1 MADGD
6 GRSGAATTPSALFGA
21 SVGISLASVALTL
34 TGLHRY
40 PIKSCR
46 GHAVQEAVV
55 EPWGLAGDRRWML
68 VDDAGLVVTAREY
81 PQLVL
86 LTPEFTADGLRVQAP
101 EADPLLV
108 RIPHGGALIQVRVF
122 RSVVAAAPAAEEAHA
137 WFSTAVGK
145 PVRLVYLHDPT
156 QRRCNPAYSREQDR
170 VSFADGYPLLLAT
183 EESLAALNDL
193 IAQGPRA
200 PEGPVPMTRFRPNLV
215 VAGAPA
221 WAEDGWRV
229 LRIGAVSF
237 RVARACDRCVL
248 TTIDPDTA
256 SKGKEPLTTLARCR
270 RWDGKTWFAV
280 NLIPDSLGASLH
292 LGDEVDILAQVRTG
306 EPLR

>member
-1 MADGD
+1 M
-6 GRSGAATTPSALFGA
+6 
-21 SVGISLASVALTL
+21 GISLASVALTL

-46 GHAVQEAVV
+46 GHAVQEAAV

-101 EADPLLV
+101 DADPLLV
-108 RIPHGGALIQVRVF
+108 RIPHGGALIQVRVS

-137 WFSTAVGK
+137 WFTTAVGK
-145 PVRLVYLHDPT
+145 PVRLVYLDDPT
-156 QRRCNPAYSREQDR
+156 QRRCNPAYSQEQDR

-200 PEGPVPMTRFRPNLV
+200 QEGPVPMTRFRPNLV

-237 RVARACDRCVL
+237 RAVRACDRCVF

-280 NLIPDSLGASLH
+280 NLIPDSPGAALH
-292 LGDEVDILAQVRTG
+292 LGDEIDILAQVRTG

>member
-1 MADGD
+1 MG
-6 GRSGAATTPSALFGA
+6 PVW
-21 SVGISLASVALTL
+21 VGVSLASVALTL
-34 TGLHRY
+34 TGVNRY

-46 GHAVQEAVV
+46 GHAVDKAVV

-68 VDDAGLVVTAREY
+68 VDDAGLVVTARQY

-86 LTPEFTADGLRVQAP
+86 ITPEPGANGLLVQAP
-101 EADPLLV
+101 DADPLLV
-108 RIPHGGALIQVRVF
+108 RTPDGSVLREVRVF
-122 RSVVAAAPAAEEAHA
+122 SSELVAAPASDEAHA
-137 WFSTAVGK
+137 WFSKVVGE
-145 PVRLVYLHDPT
+145 PVRLVYLDDPT
-156 QRRCNPAYSREQDR
+156 RRRPDPAYSRQDDR

-193 IAQGPRA
+193 IAEGPCA
-200 PEGPVPMTRFRPNLV
+200 QEGPVSMTRFRPSLV

-229 LRIGAVSF
+229 VRIGAVTF
-237 RVARACDRCVL
+237 RVVKACARCVF

-256 SKGKEPLTTLARCR
+256 SKGKEPLTTLARCQ
-270 RWDGKTWFAV
+270 RWDGKTWFAI
-280 NLIPDSLGASLH
+280 NLIPDSPGAALH
-292 LGDEVDILAQVRTG
+292 LGDQIEIVEQVRAG

>member
-1 MADGD
+1 M
-6 GRSGAATTPSALFGA
+6 
-21 SVGISLASVALTL
+21 GISVVSVALTL
-34 TGLHRY
+34 TGINRY

-46 GHAVQEAVV
+46 GHGSTHAVV

-68 VDDAGLVVTAREY
+68 VDDNGLVVTARKY

-86 LTPEFTADGLRVQAP
+86 VTPEFDADGLLVQAP
-101 EADPLLV
+101 GAEPLPV
-108 RIPHGGALIQVRVF
+108 RTPDGSALTDVRVF
-122 RSVVAAAPAAEEAHA
+122 ASELVAAPASDEAHT
-137 WFSTAVGK
+137 WFSKVVGE
-145 PVRLVYLHDPT
+145 PVRLVYLDDPT
-156 QRRCNPAYSREQDR
+156 RRRPNPAYSCDQDR

-193 IAQGPRA
+193 IAEGPRA
-200 PEGPVPMTRFRPNLV
+200 GEGPMPMTRFRPNLV

-229 LRIGAVSF
+229 VRIGGARFRAVK
-237 RVARACDRCVL
+237 ACNRCVF

-256 SKGKEPLTTLARCR
+256 SKGKEPLATLARYR

-280 NLIPDSLGASLH
+280 NLIPDSPGAIVR
-292 LGDEVDILAQVRTG
+292 VDDHVEIVEQVETDA
-306 EPLR
+306 PLR